1 MTEIGFT
8 QLADELMLSVEDAI
22 EGSGLDIDYESTGG
36 VLTLTIEAENSKVIV
51 SRQRAMSQ
59 VWLAARSG
67 GFYLDHHDQNWRCTT
82 TGETFEALLNR
93 VCREQ
98 GAGEQEVF
106 ERSNG

>member
-1 MTEIGFT
+1 MTEIEFT
-8 QLADELMLSVEDAI
+8 QLADELMLFVEDAI
-22 EGSGLDIDYESTGG
+22 EDSGLDIDYESAGG